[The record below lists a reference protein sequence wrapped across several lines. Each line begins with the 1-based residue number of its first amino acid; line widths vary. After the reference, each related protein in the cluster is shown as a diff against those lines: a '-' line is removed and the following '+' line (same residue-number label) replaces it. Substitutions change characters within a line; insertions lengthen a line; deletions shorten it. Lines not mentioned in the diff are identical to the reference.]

1 MECISSDLYLISRGQ
16 AALQESSGAS
26 DGASTLEDLLQQVPD
41 RRGEED
47 RRLVDHR
54 RAPHRLLHGE
64 AWLGL
69 GLGLGFGFGF
79 GLELGLGLGLRL
91 RLGMGLPVIASIAT
105 RPCHIWRGL
114 GWGSVEN
121 EAWAWVRAGS

>member
-1 MECISSDLYLISRGQ
+1 M
-16 AALQESSGAS
+16 
-26 DGASTLEDLLQQVPD
+26 PD

-69 GLGLGFGFGF
+69 GLGFGF
-79 GLELGLGLGLRL
+79 GLELGLGLGLGLRL

-114 GWGSVEN
+114 GWGSVEG
-121 EAWAWVRAGS
+121 EAWGSVRAGS